1 MKPSPRHFG
10 GRAVF
15 QFRGLEWPEPRL
27 GERGEIQER
36 GPEWRFSPL
45 PKIWPEIKQAK
56 GMARRIKQNQHW
68 AGVCAG
74 MAMAQVYIE
83 PITLK
88 SGAAVEGPADR
99 REPFKF
105 FGPPPGGGT
114 GWGAGGGRGAA
125 AAKTKKKKPGKAK
138 KKEKKKETDR

>member
-1 MKPSPRHFG
+1 
-10 GRAVF
+10 
-15 QFRGLEWPEPRL
+15 
-27 GERGEIQER
+27 
-36 GPEWRFSPL
+36 
-45 PKIWPEIKQAK
+45 
-56 GMARRIKQNQHW
+56 
-68 AGVCAG
+68 

-83 PITLK
+83 PITLET
-88 SGAAVEGPADR
+88 GAAVEGPADR

-125 AAKTKKKKPGKAK
+125 AAKTKKKKPSKAK